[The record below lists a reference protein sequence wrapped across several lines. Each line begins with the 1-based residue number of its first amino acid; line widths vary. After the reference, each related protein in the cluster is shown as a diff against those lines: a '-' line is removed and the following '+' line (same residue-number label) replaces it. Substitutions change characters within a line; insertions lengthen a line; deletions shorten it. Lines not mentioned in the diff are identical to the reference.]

1 MSDTEKTIVEVNGV
15 KLEVDVRYAR
25 RIEEIRVG
33 DRVKVLTKKYD
44 GFNVDPGIVIGFEPF
59 NQLPTIIVAYVTSS
73 WSSAEI
79 KFLHY
84 NAKSQDTEIVRAE
97 DDDLSIDRSDIIARF
112 EREIAGKE
120 REIADIREKITYFEK
135 HFRQYW
141 ANVAAPEEAA

>member
-1 MSDTEKTIVEVNGV
+1 MSETEKTIVEVNGV
-15 KLEVDVRYAR
+15 KLEVDMRYAR